1 MSTTMW
7 PLSVI
12 ATIFGLHF
20 EHLPL
25 SPSPTAFLT
34 VILIMVVIII
44 FMVALFQIR
53 RWLWPSSLALPA
65 PSATRVSAGLS

>member
-1 MSTTMW
+1 M
-7 PLSVI
+7 
-12 ATIFGLHF
+12 
-20 EHLPL
+20 
-25 SPSPTAFLT
+25 
-34 VILIMVVIII
+34 LIMVVVII